1 MDEYERLETLR
12 KRLKDQERWDG
23 LSNDE
28 LRNRRYKV
36 ERAIRDLLIAE
47 PLEAATAP
55 ASSASSPSTTG
66 PSAKPLPSP
75 GASHVTTPEPTTGR
89 GTLDSSKLAQSGT
102 AGESLEAAAVRYL
115 RETNE
120 SWQRYYSLALERMSE
135 SPTKSGE
142 SPVGPSGDAS
152 HDDCPVCRARLRWDE
167 EE

>member
-1 MDEYERLETLR
+1 MDMNPLL
-12 KRLKDQERWDG
+12 
-23 LSNDE
+23 N
-28 LRNRRYKV
+28 KV
-36 ERAIRDLLIAE
+36 IRSRDVMGVVDPLMDLLAAMCKQLVK
-47 PLEAATAP
+47 LEAATAP
-55 ASSASSPSTTG
+55 APSGSLPATTG
-66 PSAKPLPSP
+66 PMERLTGSP
-75 GASHVTTPEPTTGR
+75 GASHVSSQEQTTDKDTSE
-89 GTLDSSKLAQSGT
+89 SFKLAQSGM
-102 AGESLEAAAVRYL
+102 AGESLEPAAIRYL